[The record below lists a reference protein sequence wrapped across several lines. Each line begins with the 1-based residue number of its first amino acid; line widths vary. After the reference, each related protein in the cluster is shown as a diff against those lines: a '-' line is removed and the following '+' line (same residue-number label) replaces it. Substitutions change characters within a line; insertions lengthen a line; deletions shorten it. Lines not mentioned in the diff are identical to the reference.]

1 MSQPIDPY
9 YGQFILTVSQKNQV
23 QGQVYSSD
31 QFFNCVQDINDKW
44 FLFLT
49 SGDITAV
56 TGTQW
61 DWILQCPTGEFTPK
75 PSPPF
80 PGS

>member
-1 MSQPIDPY
+1 MPQLIDPY

-23 QGQVYSSD
+23 QGQLYSDS

-49 SGDITAV
+49 GSDIATI

-61 DWILQCPTGEFTPK
+61 DWILQCPTGEYTP
-75 PSPPF
+75 PPPPPF
-80 PGS
+80 PS